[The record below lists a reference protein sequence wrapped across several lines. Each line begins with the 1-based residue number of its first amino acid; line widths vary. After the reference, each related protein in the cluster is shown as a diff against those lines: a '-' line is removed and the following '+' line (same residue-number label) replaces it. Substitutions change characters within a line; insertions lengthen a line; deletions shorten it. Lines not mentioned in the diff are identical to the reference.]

1 MNTWDAVRSRR
12 NVRRY
17 RDQPIAPTDLDRI
30 LEAGWRSPSSLNQQR
45 WDFIL
50 CTESSQLR
58 ELSQLSRWAR
68 HVEGA
73 AAAIAL
79 IAPDSDDPDVN
90 ESLELDLG
98 QATMSMMLAAAD
110 LGIGS
115 CHAAVEDQDLTRRLL
130 GHPQDRLCALIIAMG
145 YPADRPLAPIE
156 RPKRRPLGEV
166 VHRGGW

>member
-1 MNTWDAVRSRR
+1 MDTWDAIRARR
-12 NVRRY
+12 NVRQY
-17 RDQPIAPTDLDRI
+17 RDEPIAPADLDRI
-30 LEAGWRSPSSLNQQR
+30 LEAAWRSPSSMNQQR

-50 CTESSQLR
+50 CTDRSQLQ
-58 ELSQLSRWAR
+58 ELSKLSRWAR
-68 HVEGA
+68 HVGGA

-79 IAPDSDDPDVN
+79 IAPESDDPDVS

-115 CHAAVEDQDLTRRLL
+115 CHAAVEEQDRARRLL
-130 GHPQDRLCALIIAMG
+130 RHPKDRLCALLIALG
-145 YPADRPLAPIE
+145 YPADRPLAPIKC
-156 RPKRRPLGEV
+156 PKRRPIDEV